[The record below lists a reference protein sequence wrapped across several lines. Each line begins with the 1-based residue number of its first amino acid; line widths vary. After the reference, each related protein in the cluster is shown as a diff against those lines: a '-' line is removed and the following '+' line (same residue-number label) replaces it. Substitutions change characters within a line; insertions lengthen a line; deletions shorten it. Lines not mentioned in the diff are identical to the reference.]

1 MCGVYHVVSHVADVV
16 CLQCYIGQVSILRDS
31 VGHPGQIIMIIIIII
46 ILNVDWTDAEMKL
59 NVTRIDGVINSN
71 TDMVF
76 EVRGVDSQSTD
87 RVMMFVGAESE
98 M

>member
-1 MCGVYHVVSHVADVV
+1 
-16 CLQCYIGQVSILRDS
+16 
-31 VGHPGQIIMIIIIII
+31 MIIIIII
-46 ILNVDWTDAEMKL
+46 IIIINVEWTDAEMKR

>member
-1 MCGVYHVVSHVADVV
+1 MCGVYHVVSHAADIV

-31 VGHPGQIIMIIIIII
+31 VGHPGQIIKIIIIII
-46 ILNVDWTDAEMKL
+46 IINVEWTDAEMKL
-59 NVTRIDGVINSN
+59 IVTRIDGVINSN
-71 TDMVF
+71 IDMVF